1 MEQACA
7 AVSAEME
14 RFFKEYERFAN
25 SADPGGITSL
35 FSAEFM
41 FGDPA
46 GVRVVPTE
54 GMAMAVAKRKRL
66 FEGLGSRETRM
77 VSLKTMELND
87 QYVLAEAEWA
97 VEFAREDVREI
108 RLRSWFVV
116 QRAEEGPRIVF
127 YLADENVMD
136 VLRARG
142 LLTAGSDPTHAR

>member
-97 VEFAREDVREI
+97 GVCAGGCEGDPVEVVVCGAEGRGGAEDC
-108 RLRSWFVV
+108 
-116 QRAEEGPRIVF
+116 
-127 YLADENVMD
+127 
-136 VLRARG
+136 VLPG
-142 LLTAGSDPTHAR
+142 G